1 MGEIINVDF
10 LVSQRFV
17 FTTSKQSYLATV
29 GTYYTINDSLWLVLS
44 DVRIGNLSGT
54 SFSVEAT
61 ANEIWLSLDKV
72 ISILPASLDAE

>member
-1 MGEIINVDF
+1 MGKIIDVDF

-17 FTTSKQSYLATV
+17 FTTLKQSYFATV
-29 GTYYTINDSLWLVLS
+29 DAYHTINDSPWLVLS

-54 SFSVEAT
+54 SFSIEAT
-61 ANEIWLSLDKV
+61 ADEIWLSLDKV

>member
-29 GTYYTINDSLWLVLS
+29 GTYHTINDSLWLVLS

-54 SFSVEAT
+54 SFSVEVT